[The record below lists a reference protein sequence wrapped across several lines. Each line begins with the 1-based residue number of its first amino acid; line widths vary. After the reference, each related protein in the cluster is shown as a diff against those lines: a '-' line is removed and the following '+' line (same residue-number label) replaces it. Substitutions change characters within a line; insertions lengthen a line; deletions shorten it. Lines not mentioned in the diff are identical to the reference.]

1 MKIVVDKMPERTEEC
16 PNITHEGNF
25 EGYKRFGCIHAP
37 IACPGVKKC
46 PFYIGLE
53 DTMRK
58 GKRDGNG

>member
-1 MKIVVDKMPERTEEC
+1 MKIVVDKMPERAVDC
-16 PNITHEGNF
+16 IRHEIHENGVGDRWN
-25 EGYKRFGCIHAP
+25 GCQGKS

-58 GKRDGNG
+58 GKGDGNG